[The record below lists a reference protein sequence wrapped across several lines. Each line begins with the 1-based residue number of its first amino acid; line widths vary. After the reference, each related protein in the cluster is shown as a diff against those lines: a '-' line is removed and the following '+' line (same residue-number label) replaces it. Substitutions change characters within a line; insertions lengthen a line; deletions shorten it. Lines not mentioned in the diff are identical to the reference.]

1 MELSFQWLKEIKQ
14 KKVDYIY
21 RNLECDKCCRQKT
34 NLGKVKIMPENR
46 ERIANLNRAIKEDL
60 TEKVTIVNK
69 P

>member
-1 MELSFQWLKEIKQ
+1 
-14 KKVDYIY
+14 
-21 RNLECDKCCRQKT
+21 
-34 NLGKVKIMPENR
+34 MPENR